1 MDIISQQTITAE
13 GHEILYNLERKQVR
27 NLNLRIR
34 KDGSVWVSAE
44 PGVPCE
50 EINAFVVS
58 KAPYILKALD
68 HFHEIAQYK
77 PQPKQYV
84 SGETFNILGRG
95 LRLQVTQTSK
105 DSISADGVYIH
116 LGVRDIHDIEK
127 KATHR
132 QQVS

>member
-50 EINAFVVS
+50 EINAFVVN
-58 KAPYILKALD
+58 KAPYILKS
-68 HFHEIAQYK
+68 
-77 PQPKQYV
+77 P
-84 SGETFNILGRG
+84 
-95 LRLQVTQTSK
+95 
-105 DSISADGVYIH
+105 
-116 LGVRDIHDIEK
+116 
-127 KATHR
+127 
-132 QQVS
+132 